1 MSSEALGRRLAV
13 VMIAVLCI
21 SVVVFA
27 VVYGQPTTDKD
38 LGGGCEWDP
47 DTWQVVCEP
56 TATPTP
62 TPVPPTATFTSVPTV
77 PPTATA
83 TRVPPTSTPT
93 PTPTPTSTPTPY
105 VRPPVGPTDWIKASP
120 AKIAVGQRTTITA
133 GWTIRSQRPTIVI
146 DDPSVLADTCSG
158 STIRTPT
165 QEGSAVLEGCSS
177 GTTRVHLWDEVNN
190 RALKSVTVTVMS
202 VPSISSVNRT
212 GYRFFDITW
221 SAHLYFTDF
230 HIEWRNVGEGD
241 NEWRRLRTDRRS
253 GARAIIQSWLSTADI
268 RGLPYLHGVAIEFQL
283 IALTEDEDSP
293 KTISPTT
300 TTTRGIQPKA
310 RGHLPDHTM
319 RYDLATLPGPGED
332 DAVLGGWIRD
342 ASTYGARIWAWAAQ
356 LVHCQGHCPLNSDG
370 ETYSLKVEDGCER
383 NVPACLPAT
392 TLNVEQPMTEDLTIY
407 FVPDSQDTPFEWTN
421 IKGQDGDPVLGT
433 MQNYLWVDRVVVHEF
448 GHTYGLAD
456 RNSPH
461 SPLFYDKNYRG
472 IMGVGAKGVKTLFAA
487 DLAYITS
494 VYETHTRNE
503 GW

>member
-1 MSSEALGRRLAV
+1 MSSEALGRRLTV
-13 VMIAVLCI
+13 VTIAVLCI

-27 VVYGQPTTDKD
+27 AVYGQPTTDKD

-202 VPSISSVNRT
+202 VPSISLSSKT
-212 GYRFFDITW
+212 GYRFFSINW
-221 SAHLYFTDF
+221 SAHSYFTDF
-230 HIEWRNVGEGD
+230 YVEWRNDGEGD
-241 NEWRRLRTDRRS
+241 NEWRRLRADRIS
-253 GARAIIQSWLSTADI
+253 GARAIIQTWLSTADI

-293 KTISPTT
+293 ETTSGVLEVSRSPK
-300 TTTRGIQPKA
+300 PKA
-310 RGHLPDHTM
+310 SGHLPDHTM
-319 RYDLATLPGPGED
+319 KYDLTGLPST
-332 DAVLGGWIRD
+332 VLGGWIRG
-342 ASTYGARIWAWAAQ
+342 ASPYGAQAWAGVV
-356 LVHCQGHCPLNSDG
+356 LSLLSCQGHCPLNDDE
-370 ETYSLKVEDGCER
+370 ETYSLEVKAGQCGD
-383 NVPACLPAT
+383 NPACVKPDPPGH
-392 TLNVEQPMTEDLTIY
+392 VEGQLVENRTIY
-407 FVPDSQDTPFEWTN
+407 FTPYRQDFWFKWTN
-421 IKGQDGDPVLGT
+421 IRAEDGRTVPGSNHKYV
-433 MQNYLWVDRVVVHEF
+433 WVDRVVVHEF

-456 RNSPH
+456 IYNPFYFD
-461 SPLFYDKNYRG
+461 PLYIGRTYSG
-472 IMGVGAKGVKTLFAA
+472 IMKLDTPRTKVLSP
-487 DLAYITS
+487 DDSAYITA
-494 VYETHTRNE
+494 VYKTHTRNE